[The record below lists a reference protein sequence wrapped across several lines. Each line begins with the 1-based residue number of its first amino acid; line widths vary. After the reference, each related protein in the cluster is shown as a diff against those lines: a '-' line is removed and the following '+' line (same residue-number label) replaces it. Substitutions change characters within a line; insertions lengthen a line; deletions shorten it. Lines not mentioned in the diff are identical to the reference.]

1 MSKRNNFR
9 VTFIWIII
17 FIGMATAFWNHGA
30 YFLPIVLI
38 TIAIGNLFNAL
49 LKGRLKKVGRSIEQA
64 VLLIGFAVAL
74 VTQPLPGIFLTLIAY
89 TLVRRSLRRL
99 QLKQSSSSSQP
110 PKASVASAPQR
121 PSQPKYPTS
130 SAPYQ
135 QGYQAKQ
142 ADKTESKQE
151 PYVPYQP
158 EQPSTKT
165 TTQFELPQVDYPEVL
180 PPQ

>member
-1 MSKRNNFR
+1 MSKRNNYR

-17 FIGMATAFWNHGA
+17 LIGLAAAFWNHGA

-38 TIAIGNLFNAL
+38 TIAIENLCNAIW
-49 LKGRLKKVGRSIEQA
+49 KGRLKKVGRSIELA

-74 VTQPLPGIFLTLIAY
+74 VTQPLPGIILTLIAY
-89 TLVRRSLRRL
+89 TLVREGLRRL
-99 QLKQSSSSSQP
+99 QRKPRSSSSQSL
-110 PKASVASAPQR
+110 KASVTPAPQR

-158 EQPSTKT
+158 APPSTKT